1 MEDATLASRVSL
13 ARFVKLEAVSPPVNA
28 PSGKYRRS
36 SSPFPR
42 NRCTVIGTF
51 SLSLSLSLAAFSFLF
66 FLSYSA

>member
-28 PSGKYRRS
+28 PSGK
-36 SSPFPR
+36 
-42 NRCTVIGTF
+42 F

>member
-51 SLSLSLSLAAFSFLF
+51 SLSLSLAAFSFLF